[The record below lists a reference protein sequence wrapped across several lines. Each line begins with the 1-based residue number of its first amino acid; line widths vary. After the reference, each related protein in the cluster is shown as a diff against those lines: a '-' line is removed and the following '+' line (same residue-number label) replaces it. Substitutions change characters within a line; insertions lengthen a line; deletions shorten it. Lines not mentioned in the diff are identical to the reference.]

1 MGSRWKHREAL
12 LHQRHDF
19 EYTFTLRNLSL
30 VQKQEQ
36 HSDCTQPITYLE
48 SSMPIPQEQTD
59 ESLHWHEKQS
69 SSAQQDQLWDLPL
82 SYAVALTN
90 SLPYDSTMLQ
100 MVQDTPES
108 GYQSSYNLPVGRQ
121 HLIVGQGHKLDA
133 DADSCSLILMFT
145 QDWEAVHDLTTGGQP
160 PDTSLWNT
168 GSSHCDLGFSCGP
181 PSTQSTQPMPFDSP
195 MFLNPDDQ
203 DRSFCSAVTEGLNSR
218 QKVAIPRLS
227 NRFGPKPDGRRRPR
241 PVGVRRRL
249 RKGNL
254 GRIVSQGTH
263 EKRVVTEAQRA
274 QLSASSHNAKRCK
287 VSRVNGAVFED
298 GRGNEVTSIEVP
310 SIQKAAE
317 FCKCH
322 VDTLHK
328 ALRNKRTSRI
338 KYEWIVEAL
347 GERKT

>member
-1 MGSRWKHREAL
+1 M
-12 LHQRHDF
+12 Q
-19 EYTFTLRNLSL
+19 
-30 VQKQEQ
+30 
-36 HSDCTQPITYLE
+36 SDSIVP
-48 SSMPIPQEQTD
+48 
-59 ESLHWHEKQS
+59 
-69 SSAQQDQLWDLPL
+69 
-82 SYAVALTN
+82 
-90 SLPYDSTMLQ
+90 
-100 MVQDTPES
+100 MV
-108 GYQSSYNLPVGRQ
+108 
-121 HLIVGQGHKLDA
+121 
-133 DADSCSLILMFT
+133 T
-145 QDWEAVHDLTTGGQP
+145 QDWEAVHDMTTGGQP
-160 PDTSLWNT
+160 LDTSLWNT
-168 GSSHCDLGFSCGP
+168 GSSHCDLGSSCGP
-181 PSTQSTQPMPFDSP
+181 PSTQATQPMPFDSP
-195 MFLNPDDQ
+195 MPLNSDNQ
-203 DRSFCSAVTEGLNSR
+203 DGRCCSAVTEGLNSR
-218 QKVAIPRLS
+218 EKVAIPRLS
-227 NRFGPKPDGRRRPR
+227 NRFRPKPDGRRRPR

-274 QLSASSHNAKRCK
+274 QLSASSHKAKRCK